1 MALIGTLTTQKVV
14 NLLAA
19 DAGMPASV
27 AGLAANE
34 EAQVPAFSSKQVIA
48 QNVAPEIAERS
59 TGSKYPLVHVYCNK
73 LSNLLTEKFRTFS
86 GQAQMAAEIRVSQD
100 RLEGLETISQL
111 YADAVTQVLDQSR
124 GDWGDGVFFGGGYEI
139 NYGAVKAGGKNFL
152 QIAKIT
158 FVLDVS
164 S

>member
-1 MALIGTLTTQKVV
+1 MALIGSLTTQKVV
-14 NLLAA
+14 SLLAA
-19 DAGMPASV
+19 EGGMPASI
-27 AGLAANE
+27 AALADSEQA
-34 EAQVPAFSSKQVIA
+34 VLPVFSAKQVIA

-59 TGSKYPLVHVYCNK
+59 AGAKYPLVHVYCNK
-73 LSNLLTEKFRTFS
+73 LSNLLTEKFRSFS
-86 GQAQMAAEIRVSQD
+86 GQSQMVAEVRVSQD
-100 RLEGLETISQL
+100 RLEGLEPLVQL

-124 GDWGDGVFFGGGYEI
+124 GDWGGGVFFCGGYEI
-139 NYGAVKAGGKNFL
+139 NYGPVKSGGKNFI

>member
-1 MALIGTLTTQKVV
+1 MAIIGTLTTQKVV
-14 NLLAA
+14 SLLAT
-19 DAGMPASV
+19 DAGMPGSV
-27 AGLAANE
+27 AELAAAE
-34 EAQVPAFSSKQVIA
+34 KAGIPVFSSKQVIA

-59 TGSKYPLVHVYCNK
+59 TGAKYPLVHVYCNK

-86 GQAQMAAEIRVSQD
+86 GQAQMVSEIRVSQD
-100 RLEGLETISQL
+100 RLEGLETTTQL

-139 NYGAVKAGGKNFL
+139 NYGPVKSGGRNFL

-158 FVLDVS
+158 FVVDVS